1 MNSLNKEL
9 IMKALLYKING
20 NNCDFRHGKY
30 DSCCTVQ
37 RFRLGF
43 VGKYRSCSRPYQR
56 GYHAEQYFL
65 IFGIPLIA
73 KSDTEPV
80 RAVKVIIN
88 TLGSYGGFSSQPIT
102 EVSIIIIPPPVSA
115 KPLFYNM

>member
-1 MNSLNKEL
+1 MFVDFLNDFKRLNEQFEQR
-9 IMKALLYKING
+9 INMKALLYKING

-88 TLGSYGGFSSQPIT
+88 TL
-102 EVSIIIIPPPVSA
+102 VSTAVLSRSR
-115 KPLFYNM
+115 